1 MRNFKQFVRICIE
14 TPAESILMTRLTTLK
29 AVAVFLC
36 LLVPFGNVG
45 WAHESAFERMG
56 IAPSK
61 TEKPAPDF
69 TLKDVNGQTIHL
81 KDFRGKSI
89 LLNFWATWCEPC
101 KQELPSMQKLYE
113 SLNKK
118 GIEVVA
124 ISIDRTDQGKVQ
136 EYAKQYHLTFP
147 VLLDPDQK
155 IRKNYYIM
163 GLPTSY
169 LIDASGKL
177 RGFVSGAREWDSAA
191 SEEVMLSLKE

>member
-1 MRNFKQFVRICIE
+1 
-14 TPAESILMTRLTTLK
+14 
-29 AVAVFLC
+29 
-36 LLVPFGNVG
+36 
-45 WAHESAFERMG
+45 
-56 IAPSK
+56 
-61 TEKPAPDF
+61 
-69 TLKDVNGQTIHL
+69 
-81 KDFRGKSI
+81 
-89 LLNFWATWCEPC
+89 
-101 KQELPSMQKLYE
+101 MQKLYE

-191 SEEVMLSLKE
+191 LGRGHAVIEGMIAVCRKKTRRKKTGAGLSDQPPLD